1 MYRTFVLG
9 FLFIFFGCYSKKN
22 IELVN
27 YEKIVSHRNKGLA
40 YLEEENF
47 TEAEKEFKEL
57 TFLAPQDPLGYANLG
72 LTYLKSDGQINKS
85 EQWLKKALELNQK
98 DPEIRILLI
107 LYYELNS
114 QDSLAF
120 NILKESINYSPN
132 HIKTLYKLTE
142 YYLKRNDINSKQIA
156 QIYLKKIVE
165 LIPANISAQLK
176 LIEILLNENKI
187 SEATRGLNKISQI
200 FPKLPEN
207 SVEMLE
213 NSIRFLN
220 MEDLDQ
226 AKTYVMIFENL
237 IRPTSFYKSSLIE
250 LKGNVGPVSGSPI
263 LRFTKIEPVK
273 KYKKAKDYA
282 LSKNK
287 IGLFSSSISF
297 LFIMSLLLFNGYG
310 FIDQLI
316 TSDILKSLLPF
327 NIHSGFAQSGLF
339 FLILFI
345 LNSIISIPFS
355 YYNTFVIEEKFGFNR
370 TTKSTFFLDIL
381 KSFLLSILIGGAL
394 LFLALYL
401 YDNLNDGFWLWLWI
415 GLSFLIIFIN
425 MFYADLIVPIFN
437 KLKPLDDGELRQKIE
452 KYSKE
457 VGYLLKNIYVIDGSK
472 RSTKANAFFSGLGP
486 RKTIALYDTLIEKHT
501 EDELVAVLA
510 HEVGHFKKKHIFSGL
525 IMSIIQI
532 GVMTFFFELC
542 LKLPEI
548 SLALGGS
555 EASFHLGLIGFSI
568 IFSPISMLSGI
579 LMNYISRKNE
589 FEADAYAKET
599 FNGEDLSLALK
610 KLSVD
615 SLSNIY
621 PHPLYVFFHYS
632 HPPLIQRL
640 RALN

>member
-1 MYRTFVLG
+1 MTTQFWFFIIISLVVFNY
-9 FLFIFFGCYSKKN
+9 LFSN
-22 IELVN
+22 ILDYIN
-27 YEKIVSHRNKGLA
+27 HRN
-40 YLEEENF
+40 
-47 TEAEKEFKEL
+47 
-57 TFLAPQDPLGYANLG
+57 
-72 LTYLKSDGQINKS
+72 
-85 EQWLKKALELNQK
+85 WK
-98 DPEIRILLI
+98 DEI
-107 LYYELNS
+107 
-114 QDSLAF
+114 
-120 NILKESINYSPN
+120 PN
-132 HIKTLYKLTE
+132 
-142 YYLKRNDINSKQIA
+142 
-156 QIYLKKIVE
+156 
-165 LIPANISAQLK
+165 
-176 LIEILLNENKI
+176 
-187 SEATRGLNKISQI
+187 
-200 FPKLPEN
+200 
-207 SVEMLE
+207 
-213 NSIRFLN
+213 
-220 MEDLDQ
+220 
-226 AKTYVMIFENL
+226 
-237 IRPTSFYKSSLIE
+237 E
-250 LKGNVGPVSGSPI
+250 LKDFYN
-263 LRFTKIEPVK
+263 KK
-273 KYKKAKDYA
+273 KYKTAKDYA

-297 LFIMSLLLFNGYG
+297 LFIMTLLLFNGYG
-310 FIDQLI
+310 FIDQLVS
-316 TSDILKSLLPF
+316 SDILKSFLPF
-327 NIHSGFAQSGLF
+327 DINSSFAQSGLF
-339 FLILFI
+339 FLILFL

-355 YYNTFVIEEKFGFNR
+355 YYNTFIIEEKFSFNK

-381 KSFLLSILIGGAL
+381 KSSFLSIFIGGTL

-401 YDNLNDGFWLWLWI
+401 FDNLNDGFWLWLWI
-415 GLSFLIIFIN
+415 GLSFLMILIN

-452 KYSKE
+452 NYSKE

-501 EDELVAVLA
+501 DDELVAVLA

-532 GVMTFFFELC
+532 GVMTFFLELC
-542 LKLPEI
+542 LRLPEI

-555 EASFHLGLIGFSI
+555 EAKFHLGLIGFSI
-568 IFSPISMLSGI
+568 VFSPISMLSGI

-599 FNGEDLSLALK
+599 FNGDDLSLALK